1 MKFSLF
7 REGPLCNGTAGVGA
21 GAVVF
26 AGAKVDEVMC
36 VMMLNRPGLQEGSDN
51 EKLLF
56 IFRDN
61 SWGSK
66 RI

>member
-26 AGAKVDEVMC
+26 SGAKVDEVMC
-36 VMMLNRPGLQEGSDN
+36 VMMLNRPGLQERSDN

-61 SWGSK
+61 SSGSK